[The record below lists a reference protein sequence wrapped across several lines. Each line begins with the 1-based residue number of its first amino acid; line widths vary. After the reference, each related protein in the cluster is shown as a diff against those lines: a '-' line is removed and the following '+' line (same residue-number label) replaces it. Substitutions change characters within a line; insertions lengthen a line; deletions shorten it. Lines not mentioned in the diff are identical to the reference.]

1 LRYKTVVSLIIFSFF
16 TSFFGA
22 NINAENSNDLVS
34 KDTIATPDVNYLRKL
49 PELDYIL
56 GSGDQLLIIVS
67 KEYPELTRNITIN
80 GEGIINIPT
89 LGRLYVN
96 GLNVSELKVLLDNE
110 YKKYVKYTDVQVN
123 IINYRP
129 IKVLVD
135 GEVNEPGLFVFKGSL
150 IAPVAAVS
158 PIQPTL
164 PSSIPSP
171 GDFSPNVDF
180 SNFLFPSVFDA
191 IQKSGGIT
199 EYSDLKNIQLIR
211 KNTITNGGGKITTTL
226 NLEKLILNRDDS
238 HNIRIYD
245 GDTIV
250 VGKLKNSNQNN
261 ISSAVKFRM
270 NPKYVKVIVGGRV
283 NSPGVLTLTRFST
296 LNDAIDMAGGTKLI
310 RGGIRYISFKN
321 DGTLDK
327 RKISYSKKNKSGSYS
342 NPYLKQGDLIAV
354 GNNVFSI
361 SAEAIS
367 EITAPFQ
374 GLYSTYSLYELITE

>member
-1 LRYKTVVSLIIFSFF
+1 MRYKTVVSLIIFSFF

-22 NINAENSNDLVS
+22 NINAENSNVLVS
-34 KDTIATPDVNYLRKL
+34 KDTIATPDVSYLRKY

-67 KEYPELTRNITIN
+67 KEYPELTRNLTIN

-110 YKKYVKYTDVQVN
+110 YKKYVKYPDVQVN

>member
-1 LRYKTVVSLIIFSFF
+1 MRYRIALYLISLSFLA
-16 TSFFGA
+16 SFFGA
-22 NINAENSNDLVS
+22 KINSENLNKLGA
-34 KDTIATPDVNYLRKL
+34 KDAIISPDNNYLRKL
-49 PELDYIL
+49 PEFDYIL
-56 GSGDQLLIIVS
+56 GPGDQLFITVS
-67 KEYPELTRNITIN
+67 KEYPELASNITIN
-80 GEGIINIPT
+80 GEGIIYLPT
-89 LGRLYVN
+89 LGRLYVD
-96 GLNVSELKVLLDNE
+96 GLNVSELKTLLDNE
-110 YKKYVKYTDVQVN
+110 YKKYVKYRDIQVN

-150 IAPVAAVS
+150 IAPVAAVN
-158 PIQPTL
+158 PIPPTL
-164 PSSIPSP
+164 PSNIPSP
-171 GDFSPNVDF
+171 EDLIPNVDF
-180 SNFLFPSVFDA
+180 SNFIFPSVFDA

-199 EYSDLKNIQLIR
+199 DYSDLTNIKLIR
-211 KNTITNGGGKITTTL
+211 KNTISNGGGKIETTL

-245 GDTIV
+245 EDTII
-250 VGKLKNSNQNN
+250 VGKSKKSNQNN

-270 NPKYVKVIVGGRV
+270 NPKYVKVIIGGRV
-283 NSPGVLTLTRFST
+283 NAPGVLTLTRFST

-310 RGGIRYISFKN
+310 RGRIRYISFKN

-327 RKISYSKKNKSGSYS
+327 RKITYSKRNKGGSYS

-374 GLYSTYSLYELITE
+374 GLYSTYRLYELINE